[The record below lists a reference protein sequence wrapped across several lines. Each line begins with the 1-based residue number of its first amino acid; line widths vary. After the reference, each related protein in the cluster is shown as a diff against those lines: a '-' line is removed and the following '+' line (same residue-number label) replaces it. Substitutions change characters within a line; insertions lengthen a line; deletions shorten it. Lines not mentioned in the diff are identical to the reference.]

1 MKKRNIKFILF
12 LQLIVLLVACFLNGA
27 MCGLQG
33 ISYVAWFID
42 FPSLIGIVIVV
53 IPGML
58 IMGTAKDF
66 MKSLSVGKKH
76 YRLLELKNILEAVDA
91 CQKLVLFGGL
101 AELLVSLI
109 IVLAKYF
116 NEAPEAIGPN
126 MAVVF
131 VSGFYI
137 IVLEYFLFPIRINVQ
152 KTMNEEMDLDEDE

>member
-1 MKKRNIKFILF
+1 MKKRNIKLILL

-33 ISYVAWFID
+33 ISYVKWFID
-42 FPSLIGIVIVV
+42 FASLLGILVVV

-66 MKSLSVGKKH
+66 MKAFSVGKKH
-76 YRLLELKNILEAVDA
+76 YRLLELKNILEAVDV

-101 AELLVSLI
+101 VELLISLI
-109 IVLAKYF
+109 VVLAKYF

-126 MAVVF
+126 LAVVF
-131 VSGFYI
+131 LSGFYI
-137 IVLEYFLFPIRINVQ
+137 IVLEYFLLPIKINVQ